1 MIFIVVKWTIR
12 PERSDEWL
20 TLVDDFTRST
30 RGEPGNLFFEWSRN
44 VDDPNVF
51 ILVEAFADAD
61 AGAAHVQS
69 DHFKTAMEWL
79 PDVVASTP
87 EIINVEIPGAQGWSH
102 MAEMTPRS

>member
-1 MIFIVVKWTIR
+1 MV
-12 PERSDEWL
+12 S
-20 TLVDDFTRST
+20 
-30 RGEPGNLFFEWSRN
+30 EWSAG
-44 VDDPNVF
+44 F
-51 ILVEAFADAD
+51 EAFAGRFAGRFPRVESRRQMVACLRGLLGEAERKNGWTLAEAAD

-102 MAEMTPRS
+102 MAEVTPRS